1 MKQVDAVV
9 RTLLFCISCALIFSA
24 FAAGAMAQ
32 SVGQSPAYTPSAIGF
47 YSFAVTIVLIFLLL
61 NIAVKNQPGLYISAL
76 NVGMLLSIWM
86 LEDGLIGLFP
96 GMGRP
101 LNDSIVLSTG
111 QLTCTIGFVCAAQ
124 VYHPDKVTQTIKTV
138 LRSFALVSTL
148 TIPVLWLLQDLTL
161 WMGVA
166 NTSVVL
172 MIAAMLAATRTWRT
186 HDSRRR
192 MVPALTAGMALMA
205 TAVIIVLYVVSD
217 GRAWIEQG
225 AILRVFFVIVAFPT
239 MLGVL
244 LELNDMR
251 KDRDKALISAVDS
264 ARRDAR
270 TSADLLEME
279 KQYAR
284 ARAVADART
293 RQLSTASHDIRQP
306 IASMRAELDALRPD
320 DTSAPSVDRLERA
333 LDHLNDLTSDLSTA
347 GHRSPEAGL
356 HGEVEAET
364 LGVNVLLDTLDKL
377 FAAEA
382 RTNGI
387 EFKTVRSSAK
397 VSVPPLIL
405 IRIVSN
411 LITNAIVHSDAH
423 KILLGVRQREG
434 SIRLDVIDNG
444 KGFEDGVSDWAFE
457 DGEKGAQSMGTG
469 QGLSI
474 VRELAEKYGIDL
486 QVWTKPDVG
495 TRVSISLPTVAD
507 PN

>member
-1 MKQVDAVV
+1 VSQVEAVV
-9 RTLLFCISCALIFSA
+9 RALKFCVFSVLA
-24 FAAGAMAQ
+24 FAASAVAQ
-32 SVGQSPAYTPSAIGF
+32 PIAQSPAYTPSAIGF
-47 YSFAVTIVLIFLLL
+47 YSFAVTIVLIFLFL
-61 NIAVKNQPGLYISAL
+61 NIAVKNLPGLYISAL
-76 NVGMLLSIWM
+76 NFGMLASIWM

-96 GMGRP
+96 SMGRP
-101 LNDSIVLSTG
+101 LNDSFVLSTG
-111 QLTCTIGFVCAAQ
+111 QLTCTIGFIAAAQ
-124 VYHPDKVTQTIKTV
+124 VYHPDKVTKTIKTV
-138 LRSFALVSTL
+138 LWCMAFVSTIS
-148 TIPVLWLLQDLTL
+148 IPVLWLVQDFTL
-161 WMGVA
+161 WMGVT

-172 MIAAMLAATRTWRT
+172 MIAGLFTATRTWRT

-192 MVPALTAGMALMA
+192 VVPALTAAMALTA
-205 TAVIIVLYVVSD
+205 TAGIIVLYLVSD

-251 KDRDKALISAVDS
+251 KDRDKALVNAVEA
-264 ARRDAR
+264 ARKDAQ

-284 ARAVADART
+284 ARTVADART

-306 IASMRAELDALRPD
+306 IASMRAELDALRSD
-320 DTSAPSVDRLERA
+320 DSRAPMVDRLDRA

-347 GHRSPEAGL
+347 GSRSLEAGL

-364 LGVNVLLDTLDKL
+364 LGVSVLLETLDKL

-382 RTNGI
+382 RNKGI
-387 EFKTVRSSAK
+387 ELKTVQSSAT

-405 IRIVSN
+405 IRIASN
-411 LITNAIVHSDAH
+411 LITNAIMHSDAQ
-423 KILLGVRQREG
+423 KVLLGVRQRSG
-434 SIRLDVIDNG
+434 HIRLDVIDNG
-444 KGFEDGVSDWAFE
+444 RGFEDGSADWAFE
-457 DGEKGAQSMGTG
+457 HGEKGAQSSGTG

-474 VRELAEKYGIDL
+474 VKELADKYGIDL
-486 QVWTKPDVG
+486 QVWTEPGIG
-495 TRVSISLPTVAD
+495 TRVSISLPTVAA

>member
-1 MKQVDAVV
+1 MLSALAV
-9 RTLLFCISCALIFSA
+9 
-24 FAAGAMAQ
+24 GAVAQ
-32 SVGQSPAYTPSAIGF
+32 PIVQSPAYTPSAIGF
-47 YSFAVTIVLIFLLL
+47 YSFAVTIVLIFLFL
-61 NIAVKNQPGLYISAL
+61 NIAVNNRPGLYISAL
-76 NVGMLLSIWM
+76 NFGMLLSIWL
-86 LEDGLIGLFP
+86 LEDGLFGFLP
-96 GMGRP
+96 SMGRP
-101 LNDSIVLSTG
+101 LNDSFVLSTG

-124 VYHPDKVTQTIKTV
+124 VYHPDKVSKFIKNA
-138 LRSFALVSTL
+138 LWGLALVSTL
-148 TIPVLWLLQDLTL
+148 TIPVLWLLQDFTL

-172 MIAAMLAATRTWRT
+172 MIASMFAATRTWRT

-192 MVPALTAGMALMA
+192 IVPALTAGLALA
-205 TAVIIVLYVVSD
+205 ASAIIILLYLVSD

-251 KDRDKALISAVDS
+251 KDRDKALMNAVEV
-264 ARRDAR
+264 ARKDAR

-284 ARAVADART
+284 ARAIADART

-306 IASMRAELDALRPD
+306 IASMRAEIDALRPEQ
-320 DTSAPSVDRLERA
+320 TSAPIVDRLERA

-347 GHRSPEAGL
+347 GHRPPEAGL

-411 LITNAIVHSDAH
+411 LITNAITHSDAH

-444 KGFEDGVSDWAFE
+444 KGFEDGFSDWAFE
-457 DGEKGAQSMGTG
+457 HGEKGAQSMGTG
-469 QGLSI
+469 QGLAI
-474 VRELAEKYGIDL
+474 VRELADKYGIAL

-495 TRVSISLPTVAD
+495 TRVSISLPTVSE